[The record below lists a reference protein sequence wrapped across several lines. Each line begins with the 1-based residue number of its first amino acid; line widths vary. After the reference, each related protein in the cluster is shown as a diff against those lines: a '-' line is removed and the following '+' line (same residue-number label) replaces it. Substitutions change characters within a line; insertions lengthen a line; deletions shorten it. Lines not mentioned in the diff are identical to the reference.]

1 MSLGF
6 DRLGPRGHLVTPWC
20 FSSSS
25 SMKPERPELIF
36 LYSLLSWKNFFSSS
50 ILTFPFQ
57 RSSELPV
64 AVYLCLPNGYGQT
77 FPASPV
83 PGAGGAAH
91 GRARHWQQR
100 GAGDAARQGS
110 LRGFSPV
117 SSTPYPGPS
126 PKGRE
131 VKAHCRRT
139 ASPQNQAEGG
149 SLGGLPQGPP
159 GRRSTG
165 GGGRRSRR
173 FSETSC
179 GVPTFYRPSFFHL
192 KIFTKLD
199 QINILKWNF
208 LVSKQFLT

>member
-1 MSLGF
+1 MKFCFKYPPFFPHRIFFSFCMEKHAIKTRGAHSFVIQHKLCLTQIAVNWVEIIRIICADWAFVDSQVNRGYVSMAALNETSQWFAFQILISSLPKLICSGNQDEIFNKNTESFPMSLGF

-20 FSSSS
+20 FSCSS

-91 GRARHWQQR
+91 GRA
-100 GAGDAARQGS
+100 
-110 LRGFSPV
+110 
-117 SSTPYPGPS
+117 
-126 PKGRE
+126 
-131 VKAHCRRT
+131 
-139 ASPQNQAEGG
+139 
-149 SLGGLPQGPP
+149 
-159 GRRSTG
+159 
-165 GGGRRSRR
+165 SR
-173 FSETSC
+173 
-179 GVPTFYRPSFFHL
+179 
-192 KIFTKLD
+192 
-199 QINILKWNF
+199 W
-208 LVSKQFLT
+208 